1 MIIIALTMMV
11 TGVLLILRSSAL
23 SGRVLHPD
31 DIFTEGGLMR
41 IIRHVFAVRPFSG
54 FEKDIRILFYGLIG
68 LISTIAGIVLFFF
81 SLFWVYS
88 VAGDR

>member
-1 MIIIALTMMV
+1 MIIIALSMIV

-31 DIFTEGGLMR
+31 DIFAEGGLGR
-41 IIRHVFAVRPFSG
+41 IIRHVFAVQPFSG
-54 FEKDIRILFYGLIG
+54 FEKDSRILVYGLIG
-68 LISTIAGIVLFFF
+68 LTSMICGIALFFY
-81 SLFWVYS
+81 SLFWIYS